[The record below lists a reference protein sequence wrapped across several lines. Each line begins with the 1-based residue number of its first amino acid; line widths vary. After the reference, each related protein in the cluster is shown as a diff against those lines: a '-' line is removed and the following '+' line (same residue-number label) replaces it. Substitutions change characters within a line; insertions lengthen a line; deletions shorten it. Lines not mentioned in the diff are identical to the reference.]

1 MDFLEALYRDPRE
14 GFVGVDKLY
23 KKAKLYNKNITK
35 KRITDWFAKHPEL
48 RQFSDQKDKF
58 DGFKIASENPNS
70 WQMDLTFR
78 KTKRDSKG
86 SSVQQ
91 TVLTAI
97 NINSRIAYALLIKD
111 KTADVVLKAMKQFV
125 KAHNV
130 QIITT
135 DNGTEFMNN
144 KAQDWFKSV
153 NIEHY
158 NNEAGDHNTM
168 GKIERFNRTLK
179 QRLMRMKPNK
189 LTQKILTDL
198 IDNYNNTYHRM
209 IKATPNEMQG
219 KVIES
224 DSKHNQKVMDDYS
237 NHFSIGTRVIVKLHK
252 NAFGKEGE
260 RWGKAVYEV
269 VDIDGFKLHL
279 RSKNGHVLY
288 KSGNDVKIVEDEP
301 TIVKIDTTR
310 RGIWE
315 VEKILKHARRSNG
328 KFKYLIKWENHEEP
342 TWEPQGNLRLVQKN
356 RMSRLERDYFKSKGL
371 ENLIN

>member
-1 MDFLEALYRDPRE
+1 MEFLEALYRDPKE

-23 KKAKLYNKNITK
+23 KKAKLYDKSITK
-35 KRITDWFAKHPEL
+35 KKIADWFAKHPEL

-58 DGFKIASENPNS
+58 DGFKIASDNPNS
-70 WQMDLTFR
+70 WQMDLMFW
-78 KTKRDSKG
+78 KKQ
-86 SSVQQ
+86 V
-91 TVLTAI
+91 VLTAI
-97 NINSRIAYALLIKD
+97 NINSRLGYAKLLKD
-111 KTADVVLKAMKQFV
+111 KTADTVLKALKQFA
-125 KAHNV
+125 KDNK
-130 QIITT
+130 INITTT

-144 KAQDWFKSV
+144 KAQDWFKSA

-179 QRLMRMKPNK
+179 QRLMRMKPKK

-198 IDNYNNTYHRM
+198 INNYNNTYHRM
-209 IKATPNEMQG
+209 IKATPNQMKG

-224 DSKHNQKVMDDYS
+224 DSMHNQKVMDDYS

-301 TIVKIDTTR
+301 TRVDIGKQ

-315 VEKILKHARRSNG
+315 VEKILEHKRRSNG
-328 KFKYLIKWENHEEP
+328 KFKYLIKWENHDEP
-342 TWEPQGNLRLVQKN
+342 SWEPQGNLRLVQKN
-356 RMSRLERDYFKSKGL
+356 RMSRLERDYFKSKGV
-371 ENLIN
+371 EMPN